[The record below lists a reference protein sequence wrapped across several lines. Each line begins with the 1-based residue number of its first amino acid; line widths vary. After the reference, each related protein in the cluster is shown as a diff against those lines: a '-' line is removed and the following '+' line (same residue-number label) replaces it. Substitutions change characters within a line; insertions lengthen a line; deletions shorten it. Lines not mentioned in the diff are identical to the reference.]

1 MAHLVLKPGRDKSV
15 RRRHPWVFSGSVS
28 QTKGSPAPGGVVR
41 VLDANGG
48 FLAWG
53 YYNDRSKIQVRLLEW
68 NEDVL
73 IDGSWWRQRLEASI
87 LRRAG
92 LANRP
97 DLDAYRLVNA
107 EADLLPGL
115 VVDRYGD
122 FLVLQALT
130 AGIQR
135 IKHELAECLE
145 ALLGS
150 AGIYERGDSWSLDLE
165 GVDAESGVLRGEEP
179 PDRVCICECGHRFW
193 VDVKRGQKTG
203 FFLDQRLNREAV
215 ARYAEGKRILD
226 CFSYTG
232 AFSVYLA
239 AAGAH
244 SVTLVE
250 GSSEAY
256 ALSEENLHL
265 NGLVSSGS
273 ESCEG
278 NAFEVLRGFRD
289 RAQTFDMVVLDPP
302 KFANARSKVESAAR
316 GYKDINLLAMKL
328 LLPEGILATFS
339 CSGNVSAER
348 FQRIVSEA
356 ATDAGRQVQV
366 LEQLAHGPDHPTLL
380 SFPESMYLKGLICRV
395 L

>member
-1 MAHLVLKPGRDKSV
+1 MSHLVLKPGREKSV
-15 RRRHPWVFSGSVS
+15 RRRHPWIFSGAVS
-28 QTKGSPAPGGVVR
+28 QTKGSPAPGSVVR
-41 VLDANGG
+41 VLDANGD

-53 YYNDRSKIQVRLLEW
+53 YYNGQSKIQVRLLEW
-68 NEDVL
+68 SEDVR
-73 IDGSWWRQRLEASI
+73 IDGTWWRRRLEDSI
-87 LRRAG
+87 LRRAA
-92 LANRP
+92 LANRS
-97 DLDAYRLVNA
+97 DLDSYRLVNA

-122 FLVLQALT
+122 FLVLQPLT

-135 IKHELAECLE
+135 IKHELAECLD
-145 ALLGS
+145 ALLRPTGV
-150 AGIYERGDSWSLDLE
+150 YEKGDSWSLSLE

-193 VDVKRGQKTG
+193 VDLKRGQKTG
-203 FFLDQRLNREAV
+203 FFLDQRFNRDAV
-215 ARYAEGKRILD
+215 ARYAQGKRVLD
-226 CFSYTG
+226 CFAYTG
-232 AFSVYLA
+232 AFSVYAA
-239 AAGAH
+239 AAGAV
-244 SVTLVE
+244 SVTRVE
-250 GSSEAY
+250 GSSEAF
-256 ALSEENLHL
+256 ALSEENLRL
-265 NGLVSSGS
+265 NGLVSADR

-289 RAQTFDMVVLDPP
+289 RAHTFDMVVLDPP
-302 KFANARSKVESAAR
+302 KFAHARSTIESAAR
-316 GYKDINLLAMKL
+316 GYKDINLLAIKL

-339 CSGNVSAER
+339 CSGNVSADR

-366 LEQLAHGPDHPTLL
+366 LDQLAHGPDHPTLL

>member
-1 MAHLVLKPGRDKSV
+1 MVQLVLKPGRDKSV
-15 RRRHPWVFSGSVS
+15 LRRHPWVFSGSVS
-28 QTKGSPAPGGVVR
+28 HIKGSPEPGSVVR
-41 VLDANGG
+41 VVDANGG

-53 YYNDRSKIQVRLLEW
+53 YYNDQSKIQVRLLDW
-68 NEDVL
+68 NEDVR
-73 IDGSWWRQRLEASI
+73 IDGPWWRQRLEDCI

-92 LANRP
+92 LAARS

-130 AGIQR
+130 AGLQR
-135 IKHELAECLE
+135 IKHELAEFLDV
-145 ALLGS
+145 LLRP
-150 AGIYERGDSWSLDLE
+150 AGIYERGDSWSLALE
-165 GVDAESGVLRGEEP
+165 GVDAESGRLRGEEP
-179 PDRVCICECGHRFW
+179 PDLVPIRECGHRFL
-193 VDVKRGQKTG
+193 VDIKQGQKTG
-203 FFLDQRLNREAV
+203 FFLDQRLNRNAV
-215 ARYAEGKRILD
+215 ARYAEGRRVLD

-239 AAGAH
+239 AAGAD
-244 SVTLVE
+244 SITRIE
-250 GSSEAY
+250 ASSEAF
-256 ALSEENLHL
+256 ALSEENLNL
-265 NGLVSSGS
+265 NGVASADN

-278 NAFEVLRGFRD
+278 NAFELLRGFRD
-289 RAQTFDMVVLDPP
+289 RAKTFDMVVLDPP
-302 KFANARSKVESAAR
+302 KFAQSRSKVESAAR

-328 LLPEGILATFS
+328 LLPGGILATFS
-339 CSGNVSAER
+339 CSGNVPADR

-356 ATDAGRQVQV
+356 ATDAERQVQV
-366 LEQLAHGPDHPTLL
+366 LEQLAHGPDHPALL